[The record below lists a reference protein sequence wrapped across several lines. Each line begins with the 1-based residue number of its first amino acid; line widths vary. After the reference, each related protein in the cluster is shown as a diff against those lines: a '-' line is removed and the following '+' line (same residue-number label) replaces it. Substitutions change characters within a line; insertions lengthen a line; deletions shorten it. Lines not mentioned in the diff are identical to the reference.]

1 MKNKRNK
8 FWTKIEIS
16 KAKGIK
22 NVKDRKMKG

>member
-1 MKNKRNK
+1 MREIN
-8 FWTKIEIS
+8 FWTKIEIP